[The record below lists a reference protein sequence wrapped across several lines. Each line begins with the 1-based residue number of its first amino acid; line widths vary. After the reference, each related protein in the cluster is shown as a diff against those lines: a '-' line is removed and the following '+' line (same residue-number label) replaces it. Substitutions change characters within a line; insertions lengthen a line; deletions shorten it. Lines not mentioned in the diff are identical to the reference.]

1 MKRAFQYIFASIL
14 MLTFV
19 ACQPDKQPEISL
31 VYVVQ
36 ERIEPMHTSVSI
48 SCKFMSQM
56 SPIESA
62 VAILSPTTTDS
73 IIIVKLDKK
82 EEDVFVGE
90 TYGLTPATK
99 YDVHYKVTNRFSTIL
114 SEYKGS
120 FETFALGMPVVYTD
134 SVSDITYTSAKVSGM
149 IKDDGGSA
157 ITQAGFCYSTSPMP
171 TVESEYSQVL
181 QTPTSGYINSYLLDL
196 EHGTT
201 YYVRVYATN
210 ANGTSYGRELCFT
223 TEEHT
228 YHRDHEYIDL
238 GLSVKWAIEN
248 LGESL
253 PGKYGDYYAWGETE
267 TKSDYFWTT
276 YQYGLSSSLTKYNT
290 DPDKGKVDNKTQLDL
305 SDDAANVVWGGD
317 WRMPTSKELAELY
330 QNCDWRYIAEQQG
343 FRVTSRINGKSIF
356 LPMGGCMNGGTIF
369 EPGKQAYYWTNTLSD
384 DPSMVHVLYL
394 DSKGHTFKTSL
405 RYYGCFIRPVYP
417 K

>member
-19 ACQPDKQPEISL
+19 ACQPDKQPEISQ

-36 ERIEPMHTSVSI
+36 ETIEPMHTSVSI
-48 SCKFMSQM
+48 SCKFTSQM

-62 VAILSPTTTDS
+62 VAILSPTTTDT
-73 IIIVKLDKK
+73 IIRVTLNKK
-82 EEDVFVGE
+82 EGDVFVGE
-90 TYGLTPATK
+90 TDGLTPATK
-99 YDVHYKVTNRFSTIL
+99 YDVHYKVTNSFSTIL

-134 SVSDITYTSAKVSGM
+134 SVINITYTSAMVYAT
-149 IKDDGGSA
+149 IKGDNT

-171 TVESEYSQVL
+171 TIEDTMVVHNA
-181 QTPTSGYINSYLLDL
+181 TNGFFCSYLNDL
-196 EHGTT
+196 THGTT
-201 YYVRVYATN
+201 YYVRAFATN
-210 ANGTSYGRELCFT
+210 DNGISYGRELCFT

-228 YHRDHEYIDL
+228 YHREHEYIDL

-253 PGKYGDYYAWGETE
+253 PGKSGDYYAWGETE
-267 TKSDYFWTT
+267 TKTEYSWST
-276 YQYGLSSSLTKYNT
+276 YQYGSSSSLTKYND
-290 DPDKGKVDNKTQLDL
+290 DPEKGKVDNKTQLEL
-305 SDDAANVVWGGD
+305 SDDAANAVWGGD
-317 WRMPTSKELAELY
+317 WRMPTSAELAELY
-330 QNCDWRYIAEQQG
+330 ENCKWEREAQG
-343 FRVTSRINGKSIF
+343 YRVTSNINGKSIF
-356 LPMGGCMNGGTIF
+356 LPMGGCMSGTSIF
-369 EPGKQAYYWTNTLSD
+369 KPGEQAYYWTNTLSD
-384 DPSMVHVLYL
+384 DPSSVHVLYFNNKEYKY
-394 DSKGHTFKTSL
+394 DTSP

>member
-19 ACQPDKQPEISL
+19 ACQPDKQPEISQ

-36 ERIEPMHTSVSI
+36 ETIEPMHTSVSI
-48 SCKFMSQM
+48 SCKFTSQM

-62 VAILSPTTTDS
+62 VAILSPTTTDT
-73 IIIVKLDKK
+73 IIRVTLNK
-82 EEDVFVGE
+82 EEGDMFVGE
-90 TYGLTPATK
+90 TDGLTPATK
-99 YDVHYKVTNRFSTIL
+99 YDVHYKVTNSFSTIL

-134 SVSDITYTSAKVSGM
+134 SVINITYTSAMVYAT
-149 IKDDGGSA
+149 IKGDNT

-171 TVESEYSQVL
+171 TIEDTMVEHNA
-181 QTPTSGYINSYLLDL
+181 TNGFFCSYLNDL
-196 EHGTT
+196 THGTT
-201 YYVRVYATN
+201 YYVRAFATN
-210 ANGTSYGRELCFT
+210 DNGISYGRELCFT

-253 PGKYGDYYAWGETE
+253 PGKSGDYYAWGETK
-267 TKSDYFWTT
+267 TKTDYSWST
-276 YQYGLSSSLTKYNT
+276 YQYGSSSSLTKYND
-290 DPDKGKVDNKTQLDL
+290 DPEKGKVDNKTQLEL
-305 SDDAANVVWGGD
+305 SDDAANAVWGGD

-330 QNCDWRYIAEQQG
+330 KNCDWTYIADQQG

-356 LPMGGCMNGGTIF
+356 LPMGGCMSGTSIF
-369 EPGKQAYYWTNTLSD
+369 EPGKHAYYWTNTLSD
-384 DPSMVHVLYL
+384 DPSLVHVLYFNN
-394 DSKGHTFKTSL
+394 KGYKDVTSP

>member
-19 ACQPDKQPEISL
+19 ACQPDKQPEISQ

-36 ERIEPMHTSVSI
+36 ETIEPMHTSVSI
-48 SCKFMSQM
+48 SCKFTSQM

-62 VAILSPTTTDS
+62 VAILSPTTTDA
-73 IIIVKLDKK
+73 IIRVTLNKK
-82 EEDVFVGE
+82 EGDVFVGE
-90 TYGLTPATK
+90 TDGLTPATK
-99 YDVHYKVTNRFSTIL
+99 YDVHYKVTNSFSTIL

-134 SVSDITYTSAKVSGM
+134 SVINITYTSAMVYAT
-149 IKDDGGSA
+149 IKGDNT

-171 TVESEYSQVL
+171 TIEDTMVVHNA
-181 QTPTSGYINSYLLDL
+181 TNGFFCSYLNDL
-196 EHGTT
+196 THGTT
-201 YYVRVYATN
+201 YYVRAFATN
-210 ANGTSYGRELCFT
+210 DNGISYGRELCFT

-228 YHRDHEYIDL
+228 YHREHEYIDL

-253 PGKYGDYYAWGETE
+253 PGKSGDYYAWGETE
-267 TKSDYFWTT
+267 TKTEYSWST
-276 YQYGLSSSLTKYNT
+276 YQYGSSSSLTKYND
-290 DPDKGKVDNKTQLDL
+290 DPEKGKVDNKTQLEL
-305 SDDAANVVWGGD
+305 SDDAANAVWGGD
-317 WRMPTSKELAELY
+317 WRMPTSAELAELY
-330 QNCDWRYIAEQQG
+330 ENCKWEREAQG
-343 FRVTSRINGKSIF
+343 YRVTSNINGKSIF
-356 LPMGGCMNGGTIF
+356 LPMGGCMSGTSIF
-369 EPGKQAYYWTNTLSD
+369 KPGEQAYYWTNTLSD
-384 DPSMVHVLYL
+384 DPSSVHVLYFNNKEYKY
-394 DSKGHTFKTSL
+394 DTSP